1 VVDGAISVI
10 PLYRSAL
17 FATMYELT
25 THHIENV
32 VMSIIPKIFS
42 VCSLGDSWLWA
53 AWKSPDDAREFL
65 EKDNKNLVMDCHI
78 YAEAPT
84 EKEAIE
90 VAQRILG
97 KFSKQASSELAEEV
111 GKIVYGNFYE
121 EISRKKQSAQ
131 KSAAP
136 FATKTAPLDE
146 LIGLDTVKSTV
157 QELVNIAKVAQMQAQ
172 AGIKAASVTRH
183 LVFTGNPGTGKTT
196 VARILGEIYG
206 NLGILSKGHFTEVD
220 RTDLVAGYLGQTAPK
235 TEKVIQSALGG
246 VLFIDEAYSLVP
258 EGGTDIFGQEA
269 VNTLLKMMED
279 NREDLVVIVAGYQA
293 EMSRFVDS
301 NPGLKSR
308 FARTI
313 NFEDYSPTELTQI
326 FKVKCDQTGYLYSDE
341 TIDKIRDLT
350 SQFEDRIG
358 ELGNGRFVRNIFDR
372 CIAHQCNRLAVLQNP
387 TKDDLR
393 TFLPSDVPSQEQLAE
408 HLS

>member
-1 VVDGAISVI
+1 
-10 PLYRSAL
+10 
-17 FATMYELT
+17 
-25 THHIENV
+25 
-32 VMSIIPKIFS
+32 MSIIPKIFS

-53 AWKSPDDAREFL
+53 AWKSPDDARDFL
-65 EKDNKNLVMDCHI
+65 KKDNKNLVMDCHI
-78 YAEAPT
+78 YAEAST

-97 KFSKQASSELAEEV
+97 KFSKQAGSELAEAV
-111 GKIVYGNFYE
+111 GKIIYGDFYE
-121 EISRKKQSAQ
+121 EISGKKQSAQ
-131 KSAAP
+131 KS
-136 FATKTAPLDE
+136 TAPSVTTTASLDE

-220 RTDLVAGYLGQTAPK
+220 RTDLVAGHLGQTAPK
-235 TEKVIQSALGG
+235 TEKVITSALGG

-258 EGGTDIFGQEA
+258 EGKSDIFGQEA

-313 NFEDYSPTELTQI
+313 NFEDYSPTELTKI
-326 FKVKCDQTGYLYSDE
+326 FKVKCDKSGYLYSDE

-372 CIAHQCNRLAVLQNP
+372 CIAHQCNRLAVLHNP

-393 TFLPSDVPSQEQLAE
+393 RFLPTDIPSQEQLLE